1 VVPGPSLYAAGAA
14 AQGMHA
20 KPVSI
25 KKVTQYSANWVKS
38 QSRMSSTSNQ
48 ETWRAD
54 IAGRVVFDLLR
65 QVCRHDLHMKS
76 CVRAGMPVL
85 LKPLVICPPRSG
97 PVRTL
102 TRAMPALS
110 VWKNSVGTVSGGWCR
125 ADPQILTA
133 CNLASFSL
141 VDACQSLLGRRLEV
155 LPPSVTAA
163 LAGLVPPPPLLAAVP

>member
-1 VVPGPSLYAAGAA
+1 MDCYCTLSIVDTRTGLHIVTGLAGTASATANVAGEGHVGGGAGAFQGAQARRRRAAHLQAAGLASIACRSMQSHHSHREPPPGWQTLARSVLQAAPTPSLYAAGAA

-65 QVCRHDLHMKS
+65 QV
-76 CVRAGMPVL
+76 
-85 LKPLVICPPRSG
+85 
-97 PVRTL
+97 
-102 TRAMPALS
+102 
-110 VWKNSVGTVSGGWCR
+110 
-125 ADPQILTA
+125 
-133 CNLASFSL
+133 
-141 VDACQSLLGRRLEV
+141 
-155 LPPSVTAA
+155 
-163 LAGLVPPPPLLAAVP
+163 

>member
-1 VVPGPSLYAAGAA
+1 MAPDPSLYAVGAA

-65 QVCRHDLHMKS
+65 QVRRHEWHNDS
-76 CVRAGMPVL
+76 
-85 LKPLVICPPRSG
+85 
-97 PVRTL
+97 
-102 TRAMPALS
+102 
-110 VWKNSVGTVSGGWCR
+110 
-125 ADPQILTA
+125 
-133 CNLASFSL
+133 
-141 VDACQSLLGRRLEV
+141 
-155 LPPSVTAA
+155 
-163 LAGLVPPPPLLAAVP
+163 AV